1 MNRIDESSAIH
12 KRRSG
17 FTLIE
22 LVVVIAIIA
31 ILIGLLLP
39 AIQKVREAANMNKC
53 ISHLKLLVNAQKF
66 YFQGHGMYADTFE
79 ALGLGTEFPCSVG
92 GCTQRQ
98 NNGYLY
104 QMLLSHAGQDF
115 QAVGKP
121 GVPGKTGSAQCLTD
135 PTGNVTC
142 APVAEAD
149 PVRRKMFADIR
160 VQAIQGLFQL
170 LLGRTPQDVPP
181 IARALESPQ
190 TLPTAFHQLDL
201 NGDGNVTI
209 REILDYNGVG
219 RAVLNDFFLFLG
231 REMDLGAAG
240 EDVQALPGV
249 TLDMLRANPGPNGV
263 QPGPVGV
270 QPGPINANITGLSSD
285 PTALEV
291 PAVQLAGF
299 ANVRLR
305 GEGEGFARMSQAE
318 FFAQI
323 QQQPGSISNPGGTLA
338 RGGTFTLTDS
348 RGNSLSG
355 ILIGLLQP
363 STGGQVLFQSL
374 VIVTDAAGQ
383 WWGAVGDGQATF
395 NLGFLGTL
403 GGVWTG
409 QVQVV
414 PAVQ

>member
-1 MNRIDESSAIH
+1 MNRIDESHAIH
-12 KRRSG
+12 ERRSG
-17 FTLIE
+17 FTLVE

-39 AIQKVREAANMNKC
+39 AVQKVREAANKSKC
-53 ISHLKLLVNAQKF
+53 VSNLKLLVNAQKV
-66 YFQGHGMYADTFE
+66 YFQGHGIYADTFE
-79 ALGLGTEFPCSVG
+79 ALGLAAQFPCSIG

-104 QMLLSHAGQDF
+104 QMLLGHSGHDF
-115 QAVGKP
+115 QVVGKP
-121 GVPGKTGSAQCLTD
+121 ALPGKTGSAQCLTD

-149 PVRRKMFADIR
+149 PVRKKMFADIR
-160 VQAIQGLFQL
+160 AQAIQGLFQL

-190 TLPTAFHQLDL
+190 TLPNVFRQLDL

-219 RAVLNDFFLFLG
+219 RAALNDFFLFLG

-240 EDVQALPGV
+240 EDVHALPGV
-249 TLDMLRANPGPNGV
+249 TLTMLEKQPPPQGIDSV
-263 QPGPVGV
+263 Q
-270 QPGPINANITGLSSD
+270 ADITGLSSD
-285 PTALEV
+285 PTALELPV
-291 PAVQLAGF
+291 VQLAGF
-299 ANVRLR
+299 ANVHLR
-305 GEGEGFARMSQAE
+305 GDGEGIAHSSQAE

-348 RGNSLSG
+348 QGNSLSG
-355 ILIGLLQP
+355 I
-363 STGGQVLFQSL
+363 
-374 VIVTDAAGQ
+374 
-383 WWGAVGDGQATF
+383 
-395 NLGFLGTL
+395 
-403 GGVWTG
+403 
-409 QVQVV
+409 
-414 PAVQ
+414 